1 MSIWTTE
8 EIMSREQ
15 TAAAYLVEYDDDGP
29 PEAITD
35 LEIAVERA
43 RRNHG
48 RVLALNLEDGAAAI
62 IDFTEG
68 NDV

>member
-1 MSIWTTE
+1 MSIWTNE
-8 EIMSREQ
+8 EIVARET
-15 TAAAYLVEYDDDGP
+15 TAAAYLVEYDDNGP
-29 PEAITD
+29 SEAIAD

-48 RVLALNLEDGAAAI
+48 RVLALNLDDGSAAI
-62 IDFTEG
+62 IDFTER